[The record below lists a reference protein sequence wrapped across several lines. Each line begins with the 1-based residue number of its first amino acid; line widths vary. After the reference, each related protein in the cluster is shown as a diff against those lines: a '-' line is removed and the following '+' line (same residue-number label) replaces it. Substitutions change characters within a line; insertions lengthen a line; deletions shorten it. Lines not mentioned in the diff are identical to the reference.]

1 MKPMERVQLVA
12 VIVIFAAWI
21 TLIVD
26 AWPLL
31 AAHQTPLKWLPIIA
45 VHGLALLSA
54 VSTYF
59 KSRQPPSLRS
69 GEVLQLLGVWLLTW
83 VIDFGL
89 FTKLGR

>member
-12 VIVIFAAWI
+12 VIVLFTVWI
-21 TLIVD
+21 IMIVD

-31 AAHQTPLKWLPIIA
+31 AAHLTPLEWLPIIA

-54 VSTYF
+54 VGSYF

-69 GEVLQLLGVWLLTW
+69 AEVLQLRQLVQWQ
-83 VIDFGL
+83 
-89 FTKLGR
+89 